1 MLKKIMLSTAAI
13 TMTACGAETTS
24 AQASKSKIKTE
35 TTGTEAPK
43 RDITTQD
50 LGDGFYMLLGPGG
63 NIGVSVGDDGVF
75 VIDDKFSRFADQII
89 NQIRAITDAPIRYV
103 INTHYHGDHS
113 GANAEM
119 KDTGAVIIA
128 HENVRKRMAMSFE
141 NKIFGRTVQATDA
154 KLWPDLTYSENATF
168 HFNGQTVHAI
178 HTPSA
183 HTDGDSILYFE
194 EANILH
200 MGDNFFFGTFPY
212 IDVDGGGSLSGMIA
226 SHAKALELVDD
237 DTKIIPG
244 HGALAKKA
252 DLVKTQDM
260 LKTIEKRVKEE
271 IARGATL
278 ENMLKKDILADYAE
292 YSSFIDKDNMV
303 KISYRSLTQK

>member
-1 MLKKIMLSTAAI
+1 MLKKILLSVAAI
-13 TMTACGAETTS
+13 TLSGCGAETTS
-24 AQASKSKIKTE
+24 AQANKTDSTAE
-35 TTGTEAPK
+35 TKTVQTPK
-43 RDITTQD
+43 QDITTQD
-50 LGDGFYMLLGPGG
+50 LGGGFYMLLGPGG

-75 VIDDKFSRFADQII
+75 VIDDKFSRFADQIVG
-89 NQIRAITDAPIRYV
+89 QIRAITDAPIRYV

-119 KDTGAVIIA
+119 KDTGAVVVA
-128 HENVRKRMAMSFE
+128 HENVRKRMGISFE
-141 NKIFGRTVQATDA
+141 NKAFDSTVKATDE

-200 MGDNFFFGTFPY
+200 MGDNFFFGLFPY

-226 SHAKALELVDD
+226 SHNKALELVNDE
-237 DTKIIPG
+237 TKIIPG
-244 HGALAKKA
+244 HGPLAVKA
-252 DLVKTQDM
+252 DLIKTRDM
-260 LKTIEKRVKEE
+260 LKTVEKRVNEE

-278 ENMLKKDILADYAE
+278 ENILEKDILADYAE
-292 YSSFIDKDNMV
+292 YSSFIDKDLMV
-303 KISYRSLTQK
+303 KISHRSLTQK